1 LRRAITQAGARG
13 LVMSMWSVPDRETQ
27 ELMTA
32 FYRNL
37 GSAGRYSRVQAL
49 RMAALEQMET
59 VRKRYG
65 NTNPFYWGAFV
76 YMGEP

>member
-1 LRRAITQAGARG
+1 

-37 GSAGRYSRVQAL
+37 ESGRYSRVQAL
-49 RMAALEQMET
+49 RMAALNQMET

-65 NTNPFYWGAFV
+65 ETNPFYWGAFV